1 MRWVAGRYTLLNT
14 APDGDSLR
22 FIPDHPK
29 QLQIEEP
36 GLRQHTDGGITLRL
50 EGIDALET
58 HYLARGG
65 IGVLRQCPLWAD
77 RSAQSLLNF
86 LGFNHVH
93 RRSDERVIHCTP
105 TATHGAIALHRQ
117 DRFGRAVCFAFR
129 GQFHLPRTAQL
140 KLSVEI
146 IKSSANYYQLQQGMA
161 YPTFYQDNSEVMIDT
176 LRDCARRAQQRARG
190 FWPHDSTHH
199 GFVLHD
205 LQALTH
211 AVILPKLYRRLVDHV
226 SGNGGQLSLAGF
238 MDSLRAR
245 VGLVR
250 LHPQKMLVDFA
261 ELMEVQQQR
270 LRLLV
275 APDSIL
281 FAED

>member
-14 APDGDSLR
+14 APDGDSLH
-22 FIPDHPK
+22 FIPDRPE
-29 QLQIEEP
+29 QLRTEEP

-50 EGIDALET
+50 DGIDALET

-65 IGVLRQCPLWAD
+65 IGVLRQRPLWAD
-77 RSAQSLLNF
+77 HSALSLLKF
-86 LGFNHVH
+86 LGFTSIH
-93 RRSDERVIHCTP
+93 RRSDERIIDCTP
-105 TATHGAIALHRQ
+105 AATYGAIALRRQ
-117 DRFGRAVCFAFR
+117 DRFGRAVCFVFR
-129 GQFHLPRTAQL
+129 GQLHLPHAAPL
-140 KLSVEI
+140 ELSAEI
-146 IKSSANYYQLQQGMA
+146 IQSSANYHQLQQGMA
-161 YPTFYQDNSEVMIDT
+161 YPTFYQDNSDTVIAT
-176 LRDCARRAQQRARG
+176 LRDCARHAQRCARG
-190 FWPHDSTHH
+190 FWPHDHTHR
-199 GFVLHD
+199 GFVLHE
-205 LQALTH
+205 LQALTN

-226 SGNGGQLSLAGF
+226 SGNGGYISLTGF

-250 LHPQKMLVDFA
+250 LHPQKILVEFV